1 MPLKNPLRSAD
12 FSFGENDYSQIDTKV
27 KQMCAMLS
35 NFNQIDKVKLSPRF

>member
-1 MPLKNPLRSAD
+1 MPPKNPPWSAD

-27 KQMCAMLS
+27 EQMCAMLS